1 LKKRLKSMRKKIK
14 NLIIVVLFIFSVVY
28 LFIFLL
34 LPTAYLIEQFYMNT
48 LKLTKLQFAI
58 LTILAGVCAV
68 IIIAVLES
76 LEDEDKK

>member
-1 LKKRLKSMRKKIK
+1 MKKWLGNMKETIK
-14 NLIIVVLFIFSVVY
+14 NSIIVVLFIFSVVY
-28 LFIFLL
+28 LFVFLL
-34 LPTAYLIEQFYMNT
+34 LPIAYLLEQFYVKT
-48 LKLTKLQFAI
+48 LKLTKLQLAI

>member
-1 LKKRLKSMRKKIK
+1 MRKTIK

>member
-1 LKKRLKSMRKKIK
+1 MKETIK

-34 LPTAYLIEQFYMNT
+34 LPTAYLIEQFYVNT
-48 LKLTKLQFAI
+48 LKLTKLQLAI

-76 LEDEDKK
+76 LEEEDKK

>member
-1 LKKRLKSMRKKIK
+1 MRKWLGNMKEAIK
-14 NLIIVVLFIFSVVY
+14 NLVIVVLFIFSVVY

-34 LPTAYLIEQFYMNT
+34 LPIAYLLEQFYVKT
-48 LKLTKLQFAI
+48 LKLTKLQLAI

-76 LEDEDKK
+76 LENKS

>member
-1 LKKRLKSMRKKIK
+1 LKKWLGNMKETIK
-14 NLIIVVLFIFSVVY
+14 NSIIVVLFIFSVVY
-28 LFIFLL
+28 LFVFLL
-34 LPTAYLIEQFYMNT
+34 LPIAYLLEQFYVKT
-48 LKLTKLQFAI
+48 LKLTKLQLAI

>member
-1 LKKRLKSMRKKIK
+1 MKETIK

-34 LPTAYLIEQFYMNT
+34 LPTAYLIEQFYVNT
-48 LKLTKLQFAI
+48 LKLTKLQLAI

>member
-1 LKKRLKSMRKKIK
+1 LRKWLGNMKEAIK
-14 NLIIVVLFIFSVVY
+14 NLVIVVLFIFSVVY

-34 LPTAYLIEQFYMNT
+34 LPIAYLLEQFYVKT
-48 LKLTKLQFAI
+48 LKLTKLQLAI

-76 LEDEDKK
+76 LENKS